1 MVTALWCD
9 KPKNVG
15 FNGAKL
21 GDAHF
26 RKANIKFSDKQRWL
40 QKSALPLPLTQLGN
54 LSIIFNLNKINYINY
69 INGQNFPTSNTVLI
83 MLVS

>member
-26 RKANIKFSDKQRWL
+26 RKANIKFSDKRRWL
-40 QKSALPLPLTQLGN
+40 QKSALPLPHSVREFVNN
-54 LSIIFNLNKINYINY
+54 LNLNKINYINY
-69 INGQNFPTSNTVLI
+69 INGQNFPASNTVFI

>member
-9 KPKNVG
+9 KTKNVG

-26 RKANIKFSDKQRWL
+26 RKANIKFSDKRRWL
-40 QKSALPLPLTQLGN
+40 QKSALLLPHSVREFVNN
-54 LSIIFNLNKINYINY
+54 L
-69 INGQNFPTSNTVLI
+69 
-83 MLVS
+83 